1 MENTTQEIAWL
12 DTPGLSKE
20 QNLSLANKIIQD
32 VEQGTVNPLTTFLQI
47 KSIEDVCKKA
57 KEGIN
62 KWSLEEAQ
70 KHGAKSFDYMG
81 AKVEVSELGTKYD
94 FSNCGDVIWESLNRQ
109 VESLKEQLKDRET
122 FLKTLKGELEIV
134 NPDGGEIYK
143 VHPPVKRSTTGLK
156 ITLR

>member
-1 MENTTQEIAWL
+1 MENSITEIAWL

-20 QNLSLANKIIQD
+20 KNSSLSDAIIRD
-32 VEQGTVNPLTTFLQI
+32 VEQGTINPLTAFLQL

-81 AKVEVSELGTKYD
+81 AKVEISELGPKYD
-94 FSNCGDVIWESLNRQ
+94 FSNCGDIIWESLNQ
-109 VESLKEQLKDRET
+109 QAESLKEQLKEREA
-122 FLKTLKGELEIV
+122 FLKTVKGEMEIV

-143 VHPPVKRSTTGLK
+143 VVPPVKRSTTGLK
-156 ITLR
+156 ITLK